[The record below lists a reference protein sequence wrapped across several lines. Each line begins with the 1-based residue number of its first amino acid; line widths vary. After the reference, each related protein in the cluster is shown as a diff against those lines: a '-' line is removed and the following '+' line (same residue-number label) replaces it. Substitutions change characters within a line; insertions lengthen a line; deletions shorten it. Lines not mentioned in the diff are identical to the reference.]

1 MKWLGRGDRDY
12 REELDAH
19 LEMEVRENLDRGM
32 SRDDARQAALRTF
45 GNALAVRQTLAEAR
59 PLHFWQTLSQDV
71 RYGARLLK
79 RSPGLTATIVFT
91 LALGIGANAAIF
103 TLVEAVLL
111 RMLPVRE
118 PHSLVIVRALSRQG
132 ARDSFSHTDYEWLR
146 DHNRAFSA
154 MSASAVWKMSLDTGD
169 HKERV
174 AAELVSGSY
183 FTLLG
188 VEPAAG
194 RTITVD
200 DDRQGR
206 LVAVLS
212 YAFWQRAFA
221 GRDDALGKNLRLERT
236 SLAIVGVAPQG
247 FEGEFA
253 GNPPDFWLPLG
264 AQPAIAGP
272 GGSSLHTRN
281 TSWLDVMGRLRPGVT
296 AAQAQAGMQ
305 PLLESLHADLRVDSQ
320 NDYLGAIAIEP
331 GGGGLS
337 QLRDYYAQPLRVLM
351 TLVAVVLL
359 IACANVANLLLA
371 RSAARRREFAVRL
384 AIGAGRARVVRQ
396 LLTESFLL
404 AAMASVAGLAM
415 ANGIVRMLLA
425 VSDVQG
431 LEVHLNLPVLAFTV
445 AISSA
450 AALAF
455 GLAPALQCNRIDP
468 WPALKGGIKGP
479 GAGTLFTPSRLLV
492 VTQTAL
498 SLVLVIASGLLLRT
512 FVNLKAIHP
521 GFDEHVLQANLD
533 TSLVSGNGVAL
544 GNALLERLS
553 TVPGVERASFSQ
565 FGFGQGASRICCIS
579 LEGYVPHPNEDK
591 NVRIQVVSA
600 EYFRSL
606 NIPLI
611 AGRPFVDAD
620 NNAAPRV
627 AIINETMA
635 RYYFRGADPLGK
647 RFAWWHTDP
656 KNIEIVG
663 VVKDAKYDNLRQ
675 DSPRLVYL
683 PALQQGS
690 GPNVGSSPNF
700 VQIRGRTGS
709 ERRLATLLQ
718 DCRAAIRTV
727 DPNIRIVLLEPLAAA
742 VDRTLAPE
750 RLVSWLSMGF
760 GIVAILLTS
769 IGLYGILAY
778 NVVRQ
783 TREFGIRMALG
794 AGRLTILRM
803 VMKDAVVLVSIGLIL
818 GLAAAFSVGNLAA
831 KLLFGVQPRDIM
843 TFASA
848 TLILILVAIAAGYIP
863 AHRATRVEPVTA
875 LRNE

>member
-1 MKWLGRGDRDY
+1 MKWFGRGDRDY

-32 SRDDARQAALRTF
+32 SPHEARQAALRTF
-45 GNALAVRQTLAEAR
+45 GNALAVRQQLAEAR

-71 RYGARLLK
+71 RHGARLLK

-91 LALGIGANAAIF
+91 LALAIGANAAIF
-103 TLVEAVLL
+103 SLVEAVLL

-146 DHNRAFSA
+146 DHSRAFSA
-154 MSASAVWKMSLDTGD
+154 MSASAVWKMTLDAGD

-174 AAELVSGSY
+174 TAELVSGNY
-183 FTLLG
+183 FALLG

-200 DDRQGR
+200 DDHQGR
-206 LVAVLS
+206 LIAVLS
-212 YAFWQRAFA
+212 HAYWQRSFA
-221 GRDDALGKNLRLERT
+221 GRDDALGRNLRLDGA
-236 SLAIVGVAPQG
+236 SLTIVGVAPPG

-253 GNPPDFWLPLG
+253 GNPPDFWIPLG
-264 AQPAIAGP
+264 AQPALSAG
-272 GGSSLHTRN
+272 GGSTLHTRN
-281 TSWLDVMGRLRPGVT
+281 VSWLDVMARLRPGVT

-305 PLLESLHADLRVDSQ
+305 PLLESLRADLRVDSQ
-320 NDYLGAIAIEP
+320 NDYLGAMTIEP

-337 QLRDYYAQPLRVLM
+337 SLRDYYAQPLRLLM
-351 TLVAVVLL
+351 ALVAVVLL
-359 IACANVANLLLA
+359 IACANVANLLVA
-371 RSAARRREFAVRL
+371 QSAARRREFAVRL

-404 AAMASVAGLAM
+404 VAMASVAGLAL
-415 ANGIVRMLLA
+415 ADGIVRMLLA
-425 VSDVQG
+425 VSAVQG
-431 LEVHLNLPVLAFTV
+431 LEVHLNLSVLAFTV
-445 AISSA
+445 ATSSA
-450 AALAF
+450 AAVTF

-468 WPALKGGIKGP
+468 WPTLKDGSTGTGP
-479 GAGTLFTPSRLLV
+479 GARFSPSRLLV

-512 FVNLKAIHP
+512 LLNLKAIDP
-521 GFDEHVLQANLD
+521 GFDEQVLEANLD

-544 GNALLERLS
+544 GTALLERLS

-565 FGFGQGASRICCIS
+565 FGFGRGASRICCIS
-579 LEGYVPHPNEDK
+579 LEGYVPHANEDK
-591 NVRIQVVSA
+591 SVRIQPVSA

-606 NIPLI
+606 SIPVI
-611 AGRPFVDAD
+611 TGRPFAD
-620 NNAAPRV
+620 TDRNRAPRV

-635 RYYFRGADPLGK
+635 RHYFRGADPLGK
-647 RFAWWHTDP
+647 RFAWWHTAP
-656 KNIEIVG
+656 KDIEIVG
-663 VVKDAKYDNLRQ
+663 VVRDAKYDNLRQ

-690 GPNVGSSPNF
+690 GPNF
-700 VQIRGRTGS
+700 VQIRAKTHG
-709 ERRLATLLQ
+709 ERQVATIFQ
-718 DCRAAIRTV
+718 DLRSAIRAV
-727 DPNIRIVLLEPLAAA
+727 NPGIRIVSLEPLSAA
-742 VDRTLAPE
+742 VNRTLAPE

-769 IGLYGILAY
+769 VGLYGILAY

-794 AGRLTILRM
+794 AGRLTILLM
-803 VMKDAVVLVSIGLIL
+803 VMKDALVLVSIGLIL
-818 GLAAAFSVGNLAA
+818 GLAVAFSVGNLAA

-848 TLILILVAIAAGYIP
+848 TLILILVAIAAGYVP